1 MSKKRKRMTLKE
13 RDKQAETETHR
24 RTETQRDKNMVLN
37 LLRNYHR
44 DKSIQTQETLRQG
57 GDSLGS
63 STPQG
68 VVVKRKIETQ
78 TEISNL
84 N

>member
-1 MSKKRKRMTLKE
+1 MTLKE

-44 DKSIQTQETLRQG
+44 DKSIQTHRETLRQG

-63 STPQG
+63 SGRSSKEKDRNTNRNI
-68 VVVKRKIETQ
+68 K
-78 TEISNL
+78 S
-84 N
+84 